1 MSINLIG
8 RNWEESNSSLRHK
21 MSKILNCRRERLVG
35 GTVNWTALY
44 LHFFAYKCAVL
55 AEFETNV

>member
-1 MSINLIG
+1 
-8 RNWEESNSSLRHK
+8 

-35 GTVNWTALY
+35 GTVNWIALY
-44 LHFFAYKCAVL
+44 LHFFAYRWAVL